1 MNALVKTEATALTAL
16 TEAELMVV
24 LGSSLYPGAAP
35 ASIKLV
41 LGYCKAAN
49 LDPMQKPVHIV
60 PMWDSKAK
68 AMRDVVMPGVGLYRT
83 QASRTGRFAGQT
95 VAEFGPMVTEALGGQ
110 KITYPEWAKVTVKKI
125 LDNGSVAEF
134 EAQEFW
140 IENYAVKGGQ
150 EKSIAPNA
158 MWTKRPRGQIA
169 KCAAAQ
175 ALRLAFPENG
185 AQPTAEE
192 MEGKSI
198 GPEEMPPHFDYLD
211 PKIFID
217 GVADLKTDQE
227 AAVYWKEHAPKLAK
241 QPDDYQTLKDAVIAR
256 RKELAATKPADAPA
270 AATKA
275 EPTPTPAPQ
284 PKAEQPAAGTCA
296 APDAKTYAQVMEAM
310 TKAKN
315 PDALDVAAG
324 LISRVVIEEHRTEL
338 GVKYEELKKGMEL

>member
-1 MNALVKTEATALTAL
+1 MNALVKPDLTALVTMPL
-16 TEAELMVV
+16 TEAELLSV

-35 ASIKLV
+35 ASIKMV

-68 AMRDVVMPGVGLYRT
+68 QMRDVVMPGVGLYRT

-95 VAEFGPMVTEALGGQ
+95 VPEFGPMVTEVLGGQ

-125 LDNGSVAEF
+125 LDNGTVAEF

-158 MWTKRPRGQIA
+158 MWTKRPRGQIG

-198 GPEEMPPHFDYLD
+198 GPEEMPPSFDYLD
-211 PKIFID
+211 PTIFID
-217 GVADLKTDQE
+217 GVADLQTDQE
-227 AAVYWKEHAPKLAK
+227 AAAYWKEHAQKLTK
-241 QPDDYQTLKDAVIAR
+241 QPDDYQQLKDAVIAR
-256 RKELAATKPADAPA
+256 RKAIAAAASTAPA
-270 AATKA
+270 AAKPEAATEPEAKA
-275 EPTPTPAPQ
+275 D
-284 PKAEQPAAGTCA
+284 KPAAATA
-296 APDAKTYAQVMEAM
+296 AGGPEPKTYAQVMDALV
-310 TKAKN
+310 KART

-324 LISRVVIEEHRTEL
+324 LIALVVSEEHRTEL
-338 GVKYEELKKGMEL
+338 GAKYEELKKGMEL